1 MQKYQQINM
10 KYKLL
15 LESYRTAMFE
25 VQSLNIL
32 FACFFFIC
40 DFDSLGG
47 YLVKF
52 WFSGDL
58 LNRIESVIYHS
69 ETVSIFCKRGISCV
83 PYHGHEMN
91 GSVCM
96 IVCVY
101 VRMQEIVHL
110 SLNVCVCAFKWM
122 YLIIHAWIS
131 SGWMCY
137 K

>member
-32 FACFFFIC
+32 FACFFIC

-52 WFSGDL
+52 
-58 LNRIESVIYHS
+58 
-69 ETVSIFCKRGISCV
+69 
-83 PYHGHEMN
+83 
-91 GSVCM
+91 
-96 IVCVY
+96 
-101 VRMQEIVHL
+101 
-110 SLNVCVCAFKWM
+110 
-122 YLIIHAWIS
+122 
-131 SGWMCY
+131 
-137 K
+137 